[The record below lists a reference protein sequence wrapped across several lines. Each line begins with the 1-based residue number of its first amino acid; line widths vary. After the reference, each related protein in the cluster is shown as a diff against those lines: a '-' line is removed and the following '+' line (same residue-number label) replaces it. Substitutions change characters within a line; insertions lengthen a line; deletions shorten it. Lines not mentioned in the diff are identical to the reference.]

1 MFLLIIST
9 FCSGGGGGGGGRRGC
24 DHIVV
29 VFTLQ
34 FPVLW
39 PVLIYC
45 KYPTMRF
52 QEKCRGVMVFN
63 TMKLFQ
69 PYRGNQFYW

>member
-9 FCSGGGGGGGGRRGC
+9 FCSGGRRGRE
-24 DHIVV
+24 HNVV